1 MIAIRR
7 LLADNKGVTTLEL
20 ALALPLLATLMVG
33 ILQAGML
40 MHTNGSMRHAI
51 GEGLRFAKV
60 NPAATA
66 TQVET
71 FARNSFTGVDT
82 SGLTA
87 VNYARGVNNGAAFG
101 ELTITYQAQPVIP
114 FIPSR
119 LVTMSETKQVYFQN

>member
-1 MIAIRR
+1 MRRIRT
-7 LLADNKGVTTLEL
+7 DEKGVTTLEL

-40 MHTNGSMRHAI
+40 MHTNGGLRHAI

-60 NPAATA
+60 NPGATA

-71 FARNSFTGVDT
+71 FTREAFTGIDA

-87 VNYARGVNNGAAFG
+87 VNYTRGTHNGADFG
-101 ELTITYQAQPVIP
+101 ELTVTYEARPVIP

-119 LVTMSETKQVYFQN
+119 LVTMTETKQVYFQN